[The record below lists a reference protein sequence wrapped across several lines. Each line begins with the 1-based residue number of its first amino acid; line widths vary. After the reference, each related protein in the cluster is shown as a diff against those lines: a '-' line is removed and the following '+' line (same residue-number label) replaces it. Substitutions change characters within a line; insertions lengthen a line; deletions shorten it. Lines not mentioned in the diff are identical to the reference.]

1 MKTGIIK
8 KKKELNKGF
17 SLVELIVVI
26 AIMAVLA
33 GIVTTSLST
42 LSGRQ
47 AQKTCEKMLS
57 VLETVRTQT
66 MGKRTIT
73 ATLYKTDSGY
83 NIKTVATNTSSG
95 TDESTKDYHVDGS
108 SVTASYY
115 CTSASVELSS
125 IADSSWTA
133 IDASGITIAFDR
145 SSGAL
150 TTFATDLSSTDY
162 SEIYLKFTQ
171 SGSDK
176 EYVLH
181 FYVDTGVIE
190 EE

>member
-1 MKTGIIK
+1 MDNSK
-8 KKKELNKGF
+8 KNNKGF

-33 GIVTTSLST
+33 GIVTTSMST

-47 AQKTCEKMLS
+47 AQKTCEKTLS

-66 MGKRTIT
+66 MGKRTVT
-73 ATLYKTDSGY
+73 ATLYKADSGY
-83 NIKTVATNTSSG
+83 TIKTVSTNSSSG
-95 TDESTKDYHVDGS
+95 GDESTKENHVDGS

-133 IDASGITIAFDR
+133 IDENGITIAFDR

-150 TTFATDLSSTDY
+150 TNFAGDLSSTDY

-171 SGSDK
+171 NGSDK
-176 EYVLH
+176 VYVLH